1 MKDKPFTITSF
12 EWDKDIEERLAAGG
26 ENFDSEEVIL
36 RKLSTLARFLDE
48 NGLSTR
54 RLTSAGGSV
63 DRNFVLKS
71 TDLTP
76 EGLQLIRK
84 GYENWERRA
93 KTPEDVRPLEK
104 ALRSIRAEE

>member
-12 EWDKDIEERLAAGG
+12 EWDKDIEDRLARGG
-26 ENFDSEEVIL
+26 EDFESEEVIL
-36 RKLSTLARFLDE
+36 RKLSALARFLDE

-54 RLTSAGGSV
+54 RLTAPDGSV
-63 DRNFVLKS
+63 DRNFVLRS

-76 EGLQLIRK
+76 DGLQLIRK

-104 ALRSIRAEE
+104 ALRLIRP